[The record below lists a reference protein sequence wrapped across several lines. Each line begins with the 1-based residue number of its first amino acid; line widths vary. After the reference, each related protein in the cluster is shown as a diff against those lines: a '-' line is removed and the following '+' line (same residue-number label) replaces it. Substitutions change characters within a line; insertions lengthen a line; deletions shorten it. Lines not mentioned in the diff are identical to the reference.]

1 MAKKHNDGYLSAK
14 ESRRIS
20 KENRKITNALEKKRK
35 RKTVPE
41 SEYLTEMHDTN
52 NAVEFDN
59 LHTYFFTDTGVVKS
73 VDGVTFSV
81 PIGKTVGV
89 VGESGCGKSV
99 TSLSLMQLLQRPQG
113 QVVEGEI
120 RLNLGDKAYDVTKTP
135 DSVMQHLRGNF
146 VSMIFQE
153 PMTALNPVFRIGD
166 QLDEVIALHGEK
178 GQTEEQVRERSI
190 RLLEMVGIANSTG
203 VYKNFPHELSGGMR
217 QRVMIAM
224 ALACSP
230 RLIIADEPTT
240 ALDVT
245 IQAQILDLL
254 RNLKDKINSSI
265 MFITHDLGVI
275 AEMADYV
282 VVMYA
287 GRIVEQGTAEEIFAH
302 PAHPY
307 TIGLMASKP
316 VVGRQVEKL
325 YSIPGKVPNPIN
337 MPDYCYFKDRCEM
350 CVEQCSGEYPC
361 EVSISPTHKVSCYRY
376 YDGKRPDLEEQVERE
391 MTDSADNGKEGE

>member
-1 MAKKHNDGYLSAK
+1 MAKKQDGYLSAK
-14 ESRRIS
+14 ESRQIS
-20 KENRKITNALEKKRK
+20 RENRRITAEYEKKRK
-35 RKTVPE
+35 RKNVPQ
-41 SEYLTEMHDTN
+41 SEYVTQMRDPN

-59 LHTYFFTDTGVVKS
+59 LHTYFFTDVGVVKS
-73 VDGVTFSV
+73 VDGVTFDV

-113 QVVEGEI
+113 QTVEGEI
-120 RLNLGDKAYDVTKTP
+120 RLNLKDGSAVDVTKAP
-135 DSVMQHLRGNF
+135 EEFMQTLRGNYI
-146 VSMIFQE
+146 SMIFQE

-166 QLDEVIALHGEK
+166 QVDEVIALHDGEGK
-178 GQTEEQVRERSI
+178 SPLKIKARTIE
-190 RLLEMVGIANSTG
+190 LLEMVGIANSKG
-203 VYKNFPHELSGGMR
+203 VYSMFPHELSGGMR

-224 ALACSP
+224 ALACNP
-230 RLIIADEPTT
+230 RIIIADEPTT

-282 VVMYA
+282 VVMYS
-287 GRIVEQGTAEEIFAH
+287 GRIVEAGTAEEVFLH
-302 PAHPY
+302 PSHPY

-316 VVGRQVEKL
+316 VVGKKVEKL

-350 CVEQCSGEYPC
+350 QCEACSGDYPGY
-361 EVSISPTHKVSCYRY
+361 VYLSPTHRVACFRY
-376 YDGKRPDLEEQVERE
+376 SEQK
-391 MTDSADNGKEGE
+391 GGEAQ

>member
-1 MAKKHNDGYLSAK
+1 MAKKNNDGYLSAR
-14 ESRRIS
+14 ESRRITR
-20 KENRKITNALEKKRK
+20 ENRKITNVYEKQRK
-35 RKTVPE
+35 RKNVPE
-41 SEYLTEMHDTN
+41 SEYLTVMNDPGNSLEI
-52 NAVEFDN
+52 DN
-59 LHTYFFTDTGVVKS
+59 LHTYFFSDVGTVHA
-73 VDGVTFSV
+73 VDGISFEV

-99 TSLSLMQLLQRPQG
+99 TSLSIMQLLQRPQG
-113 QVVEGEI
+113 QVTAGEI
-120 RLNLGDKAYDVTKTP
+120 RLNLGDKAYDLTKTP
-135 DSVMQHLRGNF
+135 NEVMQNIRGNY

-166 QLDEVIALHGEK
+166 QVDEVIALHDGEGK
-178 GQTEEQVRERSI
+178 TEEEIKSRTIS
-190 RLLEMVGIANSTG
+190 LLEMVGIANSEG
-203 VYKNFPHELSGGMR
+203 VYKMYPHELSGGMR

-224 ALACSP
+224 ALVCNP
-230 RLIIADEPTT
+230 KIIIADEPTT

-287 GRIVEQGTAEEIFAH
+287 GKIVEKGTAEEIFAH

-316 VVGRQVEKL
+316 VVGKKVDKL
-325 YSIPGKVPNPIN
+325 YSIPGKVPNPVN
-337 MPDYCYFKDRCEM
+337 MPDYCYFKDRCEQ
-350 CVEQCSGEYPC
+350 CVEACSGEYPH
-361 EVSISPTHKVSCYRY
+361 EIKLSPTHTVTCYRY
-376 YDGKRPDLEEQVERE
+376 Y
-391 MTDSADNGKEGE
+391 GKEDQ